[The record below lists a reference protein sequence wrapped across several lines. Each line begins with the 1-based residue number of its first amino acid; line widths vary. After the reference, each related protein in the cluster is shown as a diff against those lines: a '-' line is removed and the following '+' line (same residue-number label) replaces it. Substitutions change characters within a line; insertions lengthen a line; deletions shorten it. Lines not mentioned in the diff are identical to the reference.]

1 MKKRK
6 TTLLAISILIAA
18 VTFAVASRFAY
29 KHRLERNL
37 ALVHQGLLE
46 VEVISLLGHPHRV
59 AHPCW
64 GANPGCS
71 FDYVYSMPF
80 TSVGYDVISFD
91 NSGRVIGKE
100 EWYSP

>member
-6 TTLLAISILIAA
+6 TTFLVISILIAA
-18 VTFAVASRFAY
+18 VTFAVASRLAY

-37 ALVHQGLLE
+37 PLVREGLPE

-59 AHPCW
+59 AHPCL